1 MSNRAVIRKII
12 EGIFAAYPRS
22 SGITEGALDIW
33 ELKLDNIPLR
43 ELQKAAFK
51 WIEEKKFAP
60 DNVADF
66 RRFVNYR
73 AKQEEAELP
82 GLEDFKTEYRK
93 ENPGLTFWSEEKQ
106 ESVDSQGRPLP
117 RRREGRKT
125 SGYDA
130 VILWGIIKDIT
141 DKKIRP
147 PRSIAKHDIHAIDDA
162 EERWFWN
169 EFRRRKAAKAG

>member
-73 AKQEEAELP
+73 ARQEEAEMP
-82 GLEDFKTEYRK
+82 GYKEFIQQYNE
-93 ENPGLTFWSEEKQ
+93 ENPDRRVWSEQKQ
-106 ESVDSQGRPLP
+106 EMCDVSGNPLP
-117 RRREGRKT
+117 RRREGAKT
-125 SGYDA
+125 SGADA
-130 VILWGIIKDIT
+130 TILWGIINDISA
-141 DKKIRP
+141 KRIRP
-147 PRSIAKHDIHAIDDA
+147 PRSIAKHDIYAIDDA
-162 EERWFWN
+162 QEKWFWN